1 MLKKS
6 YGQTYST
13 NQSKPV
19 NKQNQNILQ
28 VLINHDDIPIGI
40 LLLYHSTILSRKL
53 TPQVN
58 LLYKNI
64 HR

>member
-1 MLKKS
+1 MTIK
-6 YGQTYST
+6 
-13 NQSKPV
+13 
-19 NKQNQNILQ
+19 NQNILQ